1 MNDIRN
7 CYLPEIP
14 VDFDTSTILIE
25 RPHILTFQ
33 TSSGRRKFVGVF
45 IVVCL
50 AVGATMYINYISR
63 KADDER
69 IN

>member
-1 MNDIRN
+1 MNDIRT

-14 VDFDTSTILIE
+14 NDFDTSSLVVE
-25 RPHILTFQ
+25 KPHTLSFQ

-50 AVGATMYINYISR
+50 AVGATMYMNYISK
-63 KADDER
+63 KAADER
-69 IN
+69 RD